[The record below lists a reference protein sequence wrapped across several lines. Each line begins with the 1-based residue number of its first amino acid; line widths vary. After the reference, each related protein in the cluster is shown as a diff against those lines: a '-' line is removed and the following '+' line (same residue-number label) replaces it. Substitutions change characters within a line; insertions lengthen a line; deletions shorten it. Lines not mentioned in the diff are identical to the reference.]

1 MIRAPPKPHTYHMFL
16 LPLLSQSHFRR
27 TQSKGGGRREL
38 IPPARAVR
46 HSPLAVDAATALER
60 PRLAAQETQVQR
72 ARRLHVVRP
81 EQRLPPQQRQRAQ
94 QRRAARL
101 AARER
106 RGRVQHGGLAQ
117 PRRVVHRRARGVHGR
132 VALDHVAFKPTA
144 ASNPVTTP
152 ENPFID
158 PATTPRKKNLRS
170 EPEPELARPDSFGL
184 VIVAD
189 LDKKSRD
196 ETSSKP
202 LFFSFLQH
210 ATLKITKNDVLQK
223 DEYSVKWGEKRKF
236 TTTMNEAGRGF
247 ELSELTWFDGKLLA
261 FDDRTGIVYRLKDF
275 EGGKPIRAIPE
286 HIVMEGDGITGKG
299 QKHEWATV
307 KDDELYMGSVG
318 KEYTDNDGNVLADS
332 NLWVAVMDKHGE
344 VHHEDWTSNFAR
356 VRTALGADWPG
367 YVVHEAIEWS
377 PVHRQWFI
385 LPRRVSTE
393 AYNDMLDEKRGSNKL
408 VVASEDFSTIEVRE
422 VGKLTPLR
430 GFSSFKFLPRTG
442 DNIIVAIKSVEIDVE
457 NLQTSF
463 ITVFDIKGNTL
474 LEETELPGGHKYE
487 GIALLHDWSQ
497 D

>member
-1 MIRAPPKPHTYHMFL
+1 M
-16 LPLLSQSHFRR
+16 LPLRSSGPDSQHKKRKSSALDASMWSDQNSGSPLNSGNVR
-27 TQSKGGGRREL
+27 SSAGLLGS
-38 IPPARAVR
+38 PPASAAAAFSTAVSRNRAVLFIGALVMFMVVSLSTTTLYA
-46 HSPLAVDAATALER
+46 HSGSDAR
-60 PRLAAQETQVQR
+60 NY
-72 ARRLHVVRP
+72 
-81 EQRLPPQQRQRAQ
+81 PQ
-94 QRRAARL
+94 
-101 AARER
+101 
-106 RGRVQHGGLAQ
+106 
-117 PRRVVHRRARGVHGR
+117 
-132 VALDHVAFKPTA
+132 FKPTA
-144 ASNPVTTP
+144 ASSPVTAP

-158 PATTPRKKNLRS
+158 PAATPRKKNLRS

-202 LFFSFLQH
+202 LYFSFLQH

-247 ELSELTWFDGKLLA
+247 ELSELTWFDGKLLS

-286 HIVMEGDGITGKG
+286 HIVMEGDGIAGKG

-318 KEYTDNDGNVLADS
+318 KEYTDNEGNVLADS

-422 VGKLTPLR
+422 VGKVTPLR

-442 DNIIVAIKSVEIDVE
+442 DNIIVAIKSVEIEVE
-457 NLQTSF
+457 KLQTSF

-497 D
+497 DQLH